1 VLRSG
6 AEVVV
11 SPIRRAT
18 FIEPQTF
25 ASVWCSLLHRGVAA
39 SGRPV
44 TLISKRG
51 GILGSRV
58 LPNSRGIASLFVYPD
73 ACLGP
78 QARMAQTSRLGFLV
92 PGLEA
97 IQALPGL

>member
-1 VLRSG
+1 MCLRLVLSASQGRGG
-6 AEVVV
+6 A
-11 SPIRRAT
+11 
-18 FIEPQTF
+18 
-25 ASVWCSLLHRGVAA
+25 G
-39 SGRPV
+39 GPV

-51 GILGSRV
+51 GMLGSRV

-92 PGLEA
+92 PGLAA
-97 IQALPGL
+97 I